1 MKLCMVFLIA
11 ITTIIL
17 ARSTLIPCHDG
28 APAGHF
34 HGQVAIMGLANR
46 DLARSRMFLITVQD
60 LV

>member
-11 ITTIIL
+11 VTTIIL
-17 ARSTLIPCHDG
+17 ARSTLIPCHAG

-46 DLARSRMFLITVQD
+46 DLARSRMFLITVQ
-60 LV
+60 V